1 MLSFGKIQ
9 IENNETVPY
18 CKSYTIIKISQI
30 LTAHIFHDYLIGLPG
45 KGTYCSYYY
54 FPGWIAMDLGNIV
67 LHLFTQHMRE
77 LYDLGKLR
85 INLSNYLLLH
95 EKYDLGFDVN
105 L

>member
-1 MLSFGKIQ
+1 
-9 IENNETVPY
+9 
-18 CKSYTIIKISQI
+18 
-30 LTAHIFHDYLIGLPG
+30 
-45 KGTYCSYYY
+45 
-54 FPGWIAMDLGNIV
+54 MDLGNIV

-95 EKYDLGFDVN
+95 EKYDLGIDVN